1 MLRAWLLTAALV
13 APAYATAAPLLSF
26 PAAKTD
32 FAAWMK
38 EGGWQSKRD
47 RPSGWEIEGGA
58 LRLVSDGNS
67 ALIGTEKGFPLGA
80 GPAPRLRV
88 TLKVKTVPRGSDLSR
103 KSGDDAAFRVYLA
116 FDRGGGLL
124 KPPNTIAY
132 AWTEKDDAGT
142 MIRSA
147 HYPNLYY
154 VSLGKGPTPEDRWTV
169 AERDLAA
176 DYRRAFPSESGLPRL
191 KALMLKCDSN
201 DTKTAAESAL
211 SSIELTHEEKSR

>member
-1 MLRAWLLTAALV
+1 MLRAWLMMAALV
-13 APAYATAAPLLSF
+13 SPGSAASAPLLSF

-67 ALIGTEKGFPLGA
+67 ALIGTEKGFPLDAGA
-80 GPAPRLRV
+80 APRLRV
-88 TLKVKTVPRGSDLSR
+88 TLKVKAVPRGSDLSR
-103 KSGDDAAFRVYLA
+103 KSGDDAALRVYLA
-116 FDRGGGLL
+116 FDRGGGML
-124 KPPNTIAY
+124 KPPNTLAY

-154 VSLGKGPTPEDRWTV
+154 VSLGKGATPQDRWTV

-176 DYRRAFPSESGLPRL
+176 DYRRAFPDDPALPPL
-191 KALMLKCDSN
+191 KGLMLKCDSN
-201 DTKTAAESAL
+201 DTKTTAESAL
-211 SSIELTHEEKSR
+211 ASIELTEQETPR